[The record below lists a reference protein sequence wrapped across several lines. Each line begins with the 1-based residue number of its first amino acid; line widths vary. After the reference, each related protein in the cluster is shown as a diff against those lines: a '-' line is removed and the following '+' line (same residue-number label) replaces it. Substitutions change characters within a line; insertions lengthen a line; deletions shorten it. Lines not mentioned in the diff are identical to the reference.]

1 MRIRIAVPEEHVDPP
16 VIDAALEAVT
26 RLDESLIRSG
36 KSPTSDQLV
45 AAGAKWRPEN
55 MGDEHFDHGGTIAA
69 RGWGDCDDWAPLHAA
84 TLRTSG
90 RDPGASAVV
99 IPSGPSTYHAVVKR
113 STGQLELGPADISA
127 RAGMRPIAAPRAV
140 VGADG
145 QQGIEMAACDPH
157 DGRIYYGQLLP
168 TVGPLSLHC
177 GPQFSVRGCVVGR
190 TPFYE
195 GRCDLPMAGSPLIGA
210 RGKRSHPRRRVR
222 GGVMPYA
229 LSSTATGSTPMG
241 ALSHAV
247 VGAILCGEASELSTP
262 LDRYKLL
269 ALQCKLGG
277 MPPSECARSLSE
289 HIASDILHDSARS
302 GNAPEAY
309 FTALANQ
316 LHAEGKPPRDI
327 HPHSLAAAIVSIA
340 EGFQLRHVVGMSD
353 RFREVARPWP

>member
-55 MGDEHFDHGGTIAA
+55 MGDEHFDHGGTIAQ

-113 STGQLELGPADISA
+113 SSGQLELGPADISA
-127 RAGMRPIAAPRAV
+127 RAGMRPINAPRNV
-140 VGADG
+140 VGANG
-145 QQGIEMAACDPH
+145 EQGIEMAACDPH
-157 DGRIYYGQLLP
+157 DGRVYYGQLLP

-177 GPQFSVRGCVVGR
+177 GPQFSVRGRVIGSR
-190 TPFYE
+190 TVFE
-195 GRCDLPMAGSPLIGA
+195 GRCDLPIAGSPMVGA
-210 RGKRSHPRRRVR
+210 RGKRHHARRRVR

-229 LSSTATGSTPMG
+229 LSSTALGPTPIG

-247 VGAILCGEASELSTP
+247 VGALLTGDAADLATP

-277 MPPSECARSLSE
+277 LPADANARGLSGA
-289 HIASDILHDSARS
+289 IASDVLHEAARS
-302 GNAPEAY
+302 GADPNIY
-309 FTALANQ
+309 FSALAHQ
-316 LHAEGKPPRDI
+316 LASEGKPPRDI
-327 HPHSLAAAIVSIA
+327 HPHSIAAAIVSVA
-340 EGFQLRHVVGMSD
+340 GGFQLRHVVGMPD
-353 RFREVARPWP
+353 GCFR